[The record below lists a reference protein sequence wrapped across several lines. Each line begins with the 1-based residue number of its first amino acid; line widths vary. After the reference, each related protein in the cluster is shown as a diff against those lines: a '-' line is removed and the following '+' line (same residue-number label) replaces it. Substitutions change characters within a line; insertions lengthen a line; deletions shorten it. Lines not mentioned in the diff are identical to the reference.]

1 MFIYIDYI
9 KMKILIKNFS
19 LLTITL
25 LIASCAIVKENSGR
39 LCADDDG
46 VFHKCED
53 ISSIVGKEKQDNTL
67 FKPGTNF
74 QTINEYTE
82 QMVYILYQ
90 KISLQNIE
98 KAIAVPPFISLPSTE
113 GGSQQL
119 NAGIADAFVVDMQN
133 IGLPAAEF
141 LLTNSSEKDQT
152 NFQSYIKE
160 LTGSQ
165 DFGYV
170 LKGTMRK
177 GALGTMVYARIID
190 IETKKVI
197 ASTSKFLPKYLVRL
211 LK

>member
-1 MFIYIDYI
+1 
-9 KMKILIKNFS
+9 MKILIKNIS
-19 LLTITL
+19 LLSITL
-25 LIASCAIVKENSGR
+25 LVASCSIVTENSRR

-46 VFHKCED
+46 IFHKCED
-53 ISSIVGKEKQDNTL
+53 ISGIVKKEKQDNTL
-67 FKPGTNF
+67 FKPGSNF

-82 QMVYILYQ
+82 QMVYVLYQ

-113 GGSQQL
+113 GGRQQL
-119 NAGIADAFVVDMQN
+119 NASIADAFVVDMQN

-141 LLTNSSEKDQT
+141 LLTNSSEEDQT
-152 NFQSYIKE
+152 NFRNYIKE
-160 LTGSQ
+160 LFGSKK
-165 DFGYV
+165 FGYV

-177 GALGTMVYARIID
+177 GTRGTMVYARIID

-211 LK
+211 LM